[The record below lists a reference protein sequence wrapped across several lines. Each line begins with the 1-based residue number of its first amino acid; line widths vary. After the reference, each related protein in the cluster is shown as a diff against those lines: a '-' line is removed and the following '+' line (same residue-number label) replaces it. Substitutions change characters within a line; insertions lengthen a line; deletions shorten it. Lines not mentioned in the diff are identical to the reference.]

1 VAIPQA
7 PDYRGETELRADE
20 RITRYE
26 TVVGEH
32 PTRAGLANILGSLAY
47 GMADTPRVEQIRNG
61 MDYFRAERQRQRVV
75 SDRIAALRKANT
87 RQP

>member
-1 VAIPQA
+1 
-7 PDYRGETELRADE
+7 
-20 RITRYE
+20 
-26 TVVGEH
+26 
-32 PTRAGLANILGSLAY
+32 
-47 GMADTPRVEQIRNG
+47 MADTPRVEQIRNG